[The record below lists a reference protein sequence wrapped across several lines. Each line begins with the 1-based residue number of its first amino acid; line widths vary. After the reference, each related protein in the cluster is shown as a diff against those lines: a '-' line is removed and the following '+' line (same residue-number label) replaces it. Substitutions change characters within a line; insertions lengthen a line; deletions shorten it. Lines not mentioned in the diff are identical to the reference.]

1 MGYKNLNKAFVPR
14 VIIMAK
20 KVTRSD
26 SKTTSM
32 TCYQRDYTVKKEFW
46 EGD

>member
-14 VIIMAK
+14 VILMAK

-26 SKTTSM
+26 SKTTSV
-32 TCYQRDYTVKKEFW
+32 TCYQRGYTVEKEFW